1 MTTAARAVPAA
12 RAAAGL
18 PARLARGFGALTRA
32 MNGVGTLWIFGLMF
46 LICADVAGR
55 YLLGAPIKGA
65 AEMVGYSIVTAV
77 FLQFASTLRIGRFTR
92 VEILIEALEAK
103 RPAAGF
109 AFVAVFNLLGA
120 AVFGGIAWGTWPKL
134 EDAWVNGEIT
144 GTPGVFTFPIWPF
157 LAVIVFGAAVTGVE
171 FLIQS
176 TQAAQRAAAAGRRPA
191 AGDRPGWPAIAAY
204 AAVLA
209 LAGFLAL
216 QDLSNTQFGMLGVG
230 CMALLLLAGLPIG
243 VGMIVAGFM
252 GIWLIRGDP
261 SLGVRTL
268 SQSSTEYLNS
278 YFFGVVPLYVL
289 MGLLISVSDVG
300 RDTFAVA
307 RWLLRRVRGGLGV
320 ATVAANALFA
330 AVTGSSIASAAVFT
344 KIATPEMLRHG
355 YTPRFAVG
363 VVAGSSVLGMLI
375 PPSLLFI
382 VYGFLAEESVG
393 HLFLAGIVPGLILA
407 AAMSLMIVLLATFWP
422 SQVGGTAV
430 GAHEQVSESV
440 KSAALKLGP
449 IVLLIGIVLGGI
461 YGGIFTPT
469 ESGAAGALGALL
481 IALGRR
487 KLTWRTLWDTMVEA
501 GYVTVSI
508 LFLILGARIFG
519 QMLAM
524 SGLPQQLSAL
534 AAGAGFGLS
543 GFVLL
548 YVALVIVLGCMLDSV
563 SIMVITLPF
572 VIPAVKA
579 LGGDLIW
586 FGVVAVVAIEI
597 GLLTPPFGISVY
609 VVKST
614 LDDQRITLREIFA
627 GAFPF
632 VIVMVLV
639 TALLVAAPQ
648 LSLLFK

>member
-1 MTTAARAVPAA
+1 MTTTATAPAERPVRLFTRLA
-12 RAAAGL
+12 DAF
-18 PARLARGFGALTRA
+18 ARLQRG
-32 MNGVGTLWIFGLMF
+32 MNSVGTLWIFCLMF

-55 YLLGAPIKGA
+55 YLLNAPIKGV

-77 FLQFASTLRIGRFTR
+77 FLQFASTLHAGRFTR
-92 VEILIEALEAK
+92 VEILIEPLEAT
-103 RPAAGF
+103 RPAAALTF
-109 AFVAVFNLLGA
+109 NAVFHLLGA
-120 AVFGGIAWGTWPKL
+120 AVFGVITWGAWPKL
-134 EDAWVNGEIT
+134 VAAWTNDEIT
-144 GTPGVFTFPIWPF
+144 GTPGVFAFVIWPF
-157 LAVIVFGAAVTGVE
+157 LAIIVFGAAVTCIE
-171 FLIQS
+171 FVVQFAQTIERA
-176 TQAAQRAAAAGRRPA
+176 TAAWRRPA
-191 AGDRPGWPAIAAY
+191 SGTRSPWPAVAGYLGMAAIAGWVGA
-204 AAVLA
+204 
-209 LAGFLAL
+209 
-216 QDLSNTQFGMLGVG
+216 QDLSNAQIGMLGVA
-230 CMALLLLAGLPIG
+230 CMVLLLLAGLPIG
-243 VGMIVAGFM
+243 VVMIVAGFAGM
-252 GIWLIRGDP
+252 WLIRSDP
-261 SLGVRTL
+261 SLAMRTL

-289 MGLLISVSDVG
+289 MGLLISESDVG

-307 RWLLRRVRGGLGV
+307 RWLLRRIRGGLGV
-320 ATVAANALFA
+320 ATVAANAVFA

-355 YTPRFAVG
+355 YTPRFSVG

-393 HLFLAGIVPGLILA
+393 HLFLNAIVPGLLLA
-407 AAMSLMIVLLATFWP
+407 GTMALVIVVLATFWP
-422 SQVGGTAV
+422 AYVGGTTV
-430 GAHEQVSESV
+430 EQAGKSENIR
-440 KSAALKLGP
+440 SAALKLAP
-449 IVLLIGIVLGGI
+449 IALLVIVVLGGI

-481 IALGRR
+481 IAFARR
-487 KLTWRTLWDTMVEA
+487 KLSLRRLWSTMVET

-508 LFLILGARIFG
+508 LFLILGARVFG

-534 AAGAGFGLS
+534 AADAGFGLS
-543 GFVLL
+543 GFVLV
-548 YVALVIVLGCMLDSV
+548 YVALAIVLGFMLDSV

-572 VIPAVKA
+572 ALPVVKA

-614 LDDQRITLREIFA
+614 LDDQRITLKEIFA

-639 TALLVAAPQ
+639 TALLIAIPG
-648 LSLLFK
+648 LSLVFR

>member
-1 MTTAARAVPAA
+1 
-12 RAAAGL
+12 
-18 PARLARGFGALTRA
+18 
-32 MNGVGTLWIFGLMF
+32 MNSAGTLWVFALMF

-55 YLLGAPIKGA
+55 YVFSAPIKGA

-77 FLQFASTLRIGRFTR
+77 FLQMASTLRAGRFTR
-92 VEILIEALEAK
+92 VEMLIEPLQAR
-103 RPAAGF
+103 RPAAGH
-109 AFVAVFNLLGA
+109 AFNAVYHLVGA
-120 AVFGGIAWGTWPKL
+120 AVFAVITWGTWPKL
-134 EDAWVNGEIT
+134 REAWTYDEIT
-144 GTPGVFTFPIWPF
+144 GTPGVFVFLIWPF
-157 LAVIVFGAAVTGVE
+157 LAVIVFGAAVTALE
-171 FLIQS
+171 FMLQFFGS
-176 TQAAQRAAAAGRRPA
+176 AARAVGAWRSRAQ
-191 AGDRPGWPAIAAY
+191 WPAVGAALG
-204 AAVLA
+204 VLGV
-209 LAGFLAL
+209 LAGFVLFA
-216 QDLSNTQFGMLGVG
+216 DLTNAQTGLFGVL
-230 CMALLLLAGLPIG
+230 CMVVLLIAGLPIG
-243 VGMIVAGFM
+243 VVMIVVGFG

-261 SLGVRTL
+261 GLGMRTL

-289 MGLLISVSDVG
+289 MGLLISTSDVG

-307 RWLLRRVRGGLGV
+307 RWLLGRVRGGLGV
-320 ATVAANALFA
+320 ATVAANAVFA

-344 KIATPEMLRHG
+344 KIAAPEMLRHG
-355 YTPRFAVG
+355 YTPRFSVG

-382 VYGFLAEESVG
+382 VYGFLAEQSVG
-393 HLFLAGIVPGLILA
+393 DLFLAGVVPGLILA
-407 AAMSLMIVLLATFWP
+407 AAFSLMIVVIATFWP
-422 SQVGGTAV
+422 AQVGGHPAGT
-430 GAHEQVSESV
+430 GAQESIG
-440 KSAALKLGP
+440 SAALKLMP
-449 IVLLIGIVLGGI
+449 IVALIAIVLGGI

-481 IALGRR
+481 IALARR
-487 KLTWRTLWDTMVEA
+487 KLGWRGLWDTMVET

-534 AAGAGFGLS
+534 AAGAGFGLV
-543 GFVLL
+543 GFTLV
-548 YVALVIVLGCMLDSV
+548 YVALAVVLGCMLDSV

-572 VIPAVKA
+572 AIPVIKA

-586 FGVVAVVAIEI
+586 FGVVAVVAVEI

-614 LDDQRITLREIFA
+614 LDDQRIALRDIFA

-632 VIVMVLV
+632 VVCMALV
-639 TALLVAAPQ
+639 TLLLVFVPQ

>member
-1 MTTAARAVPAA
+1 MNSA
-12 RAAAGL
+12 
-18 PARLARGFGALTRA
+18 GAL
-32 MNGVGTLWIFGLMF
+32 WILALML

-55 YLLGAPIKGA
+55 YLLDAPIKGA

-77 FLQFASTLRIGRFTR
+77 FLQMPSTLRAGRFTR
-92 VEILIEALEAK
+92 IEMLIEPLEAR
-103 RPAAGF
+103 RPGAAHVLN
-109 AFVAVFNLLGA
+109 ALYHLTGA
-120 AVFGGIAWGTWPKL
+120 AVFAGIAGATWPKL
-134 EDAWVNGEIT
+134 RDAWAHDEIT
-144 GTPGVFTFPIWPF
+144 GTPGVFVFLIWPF
-157 LAVIVFGAAVTGVE
+157 LAAIVLGAAVTAAE
-171 FLIQS
+171 FLVQF
-176 TQAAQRAAAAGRRPA
+176 AAAAGRA
-191 AGDRPGWPAIAAY
+191 ARTWRQGGRKASSWPTLACAFATL
-204 AAVLA
+204 AVLA
-209 LAGFLAL
+209 AWAGLIDMTNA
-216 QDLSNTQFGMLGVG
+216 QLGLFAVA
-230 CMALLLLAGLPIG
+230 CMVVLLIAGLPIG
-243 VGMIVAGFM
+243 ITMIVVGFG

-261 SLGVRTL
+261 GLGARTL

-289 MGLLISVSDVG
+289 MGLLISSSDVG

-307 RWLLRRVRGGLGV
+307 RWLLAGVRGGLGV
-320 ATVAANALFA
+320 ATVAANAVFA

-344 KIATPEMLRHG
+344 KIAAPEMLRHG
-355 YTPRFAVG
+355 YTARFSVG

-382 VYGFLAEESVG
+382 VYGFLAEQSVG
-393 HLFLAGIVPGLILA
+393 DLFLAGIVPGLILA
-407 AAMSLMIVLLATFWP
+407 AGMAAAIVLLATYRP
-422 SQVGGTAV
+422 ALVGGRVAADYE
-430 GAHEQVSESV
+430 GESIR
-440 KSAALKLGP
+440 SAALKLAP
-449 IVLLIGIVLGGI
+449 IVALIVIVLGGI

-469 ESGAAGALGALL
+469 ESAAAGALGAL
-481 IALGRR
+481 ALAGLRR
-487 KLTWRTLWDTMVEA
+487 SLSWRRLWDTTVEA

-534 AAGAGFGLS
+534 AAGAGFGLT

-548 YVALVIVLGCMLDSV
+548 FVALVVVLGFMLDSV

-572 VIPAVKA
+572 AIPVVKA

-586 FGVVAVVAIEI
+586 FGVVAVVAVEI

-614 LDDQRITLREIFA
+614 LDDQRIGLADIFA

-632 VIVMVLV
+632 VIVMALV
-639 TALLVAAPQ
+639 TLLLVALPQ
-648 LSLLFK
+648 LSLVFK

>member
-1 MTTAARAVPAA
+1 
-12 RAAAGL
+12 
-18 PARLARGFGALTRA
+18 
-32 MNGVGTLWIFGLMF
+32 MNSVGTLWIFALMF

-55 YLLGAPIKGA
+55 YLFSAPIKGA

-77 FLQFASTLRIGRFTR
+77 FLQLASTLRAGRFTR
-92 VEILIEALEAK
+92 VELLIEPLAAR
-103 RPAAGF
+103 RPAG
-109 AFVAVFNLLGA
+109 VHTLNAVYHLVGA
-120 AVFGGIAWGTWPKL
+120 AMFALITWGTWPKL
-134 EDAWVNGEIT
+134 REAWVNDEIT
-144 GTPGVFTFPIWPF
+144 GTPGVSVFLIWPF
-157 LAVIVFGAAVTGVE
+157 LAVIVLGAAVTAAE
-171 FLIQS
+171 FVIQCAG
-176 TQAAQRAAAAGRRPA
+176 AARRAAAAWRGPSPWGPIGVA
-191 AGDRPGWPAIAAY
+191 LG
-204 AAVLA
+204 

-216 QDLSNTQFGMLGVG
+216 CIAFVDFTNAQLGLLGVA
-230 CMALLLLAGLPIG
+230 CMVLLLVAGLPIG
-243 VGMIVAGFM
+243 VTMIVVGFA
-252 GIWLIRGDP
+252 GIWLIRGDAA
-261 SLGVRTL
+261 LGMRTL

-289 MGLLISVSDVG
+289 MGLLISTSDVG

-307 RWLLRRVRGGLGV
+307 RWALARVRGGLGV
-320 ATVAANALFA
+320 ATVAANAVFA

-393 HLFLAGIVPGLILA
+393 DLFLAGIVPGLILA
-407 AAMSLMIVLLATFWP
+407 GAMALAIVLIASFAP
-422 SQVGGTAV
+422 AQVGGRAV
-430 GAHEQVSESV
+430 AQGESESV
-440 KSAALKLGP
+440 RSAALKLMP
-449 IVLLIGIVLGGI
+449 IVALIVIVLGGI
-461 YGGIFTPT
+461 YGGVFTPT

-481 IALGRR
+481 IALARR
-487 KLTWRTLWDTMVEA
+487 KLGWRRLWDTMVET
-501 GYVTVSI
+501 GYVTVSV

-524 SGLPQQLSAL
+524 SGLPQGLSAL
-534 AAGAGFGLS
+534 AAGAGFGLE

-548 YVALVIVLGCMLDSV
+548 YVALAVILGCMLDSV

-572 VIPAVKA
+572 AIPVIKA

-614 LDDQRITLREIFA
+614 LDDQRITLHEIFV

-632 VIVMVLV
+632 VMCMMLV
-639 TALLVAAPQ
+639 TLLLVFVPQ
-648 LSLLFK
+648 LSLMFK

>member
-1 MTTAARAVPAA
+1 MNSA
-12 RAAAGL
+12 
-18 PARLARGFGALTRA
+18 GAL
-32 MNGVGTLWIFGLMF
+32 WILALML

-55 YLLGAPIKGA
+55 YVFNAPIKGA

-77 FLQFASTLRIGRFTR
+77 FLQMASTLRAGRFTR
-92 VEILIEALEAK
+92 VELLIEPLEAR
-103 RPAAGF
+103 RPGAAHVLN
-109 AFVAVFNLLGA
+109 ALYHLAGA
-120 AVFGGIAWGTWPKL
+120 AVFAGITGATWPKL
-134 EDAWVNGEIT
+134 REAWANDEIT
-144 GTPGVFTFPIWPF
+144 GTPGVFVFLIWPF
-157 LAVIVFGAAVTGVE
+157 LAAIVLGAAVTAAE
-171 FLIQS
+171 FLVQF
-176 TQAAQRAAAAGRRPA
+176 AGAAGRAARTWRPA
-191 AGDRPGWPAIAAY
+191 ASSWPPLACALAVVAAL
-204 AAVLA
+204 AAVIGL
-209 LAGFLAL
+209 L
-216 QDLSNTQFGMLGVG
+216 DLTNAQVGLFAVG
-230 CMALLLLAGLPIG
+230 CMVLLLVAGLPIG
-243 VGMIVAGFM
+243 ITMIVVGFG

-261 SLGVRTL
+261 GLGARTL

-289 MGLLISVSDVG
+289 MGLLISSSDVG

-307 RWLLRRVRGGLGV
+307 RWLLARVRGGLGV
-320 ATVAANALFA
+320 ATVAANAVFA

-344 KIATPEMLRHG
+344 KIAAPEMLRHG
-355 YTPRFAVG
+355 YTARFSVG

-382 VYGFLAEESVG
+382 VYGFLAEQSVG
-393 HLFLAGIVPGLILA
+393 DLFLAGIVPGLILA
-407 AAMSLMIVLLATFWP
+407 AGMAAAIVLLATYRP
-422 SQVGGTAV
+422 ELVGGRAA
-430 GAHEQVSESV
+430 AHDEGESLR
-440 KSAALKLGP
+440 SAALKLAP
-449 IVLLIGIVLGGI
+449 IVALIVIVLGGI

-469 ESGAAGALGALL
+469 ESAAAGALGAL
-481 IALGRR
+481 ALAGLRR
-487 KLTWRTLWDTMVEA
+487 SLSWRRLWDTTVEA

-548 YVALVIVLGCMLDSV
+548 FVALAVVLGFMLDSV

-572 VIPAVKA
+572 AIPVVKA

-586 FGVVAVVAIEI
+586 FGVVAVVAVEI

-614 LDDQRITLREIFA
+614 LDDQRIGLADIFA

-632 VIVMVLV
+632 VVVMVLV
-639 TALLVAAPQ
+639 TLLLIALPQ
-648 LSLLFK
+648 LSLVFK

>member
-1 MTTAARAVPAA
+1 MNSA
-12 RAAAGL
+12 
-18 PARLARGFGALTRA
+18 GAL
-32 MNGVGTLWIFGLMF
+32 WILALML

-55 YLLGAPIKGA
+55 YLFNAPIKGA

-77 FLQFASTLRIGRFTR
+77 FLQMASTLRAGRFTR
-92 VEILIEALEAK
+92 IELLIEPLEAR
-103 RPAAGF
+103 RPGAAH
-109 AFVAVFNLLGA
+109 VLNAVYRLVGA
-120 AVFGGIAWGTWPKL
+120 AVFAGIAGATWPKL
-134 EDAWVNGEIT
+134 REAWANDEIT
-144 GTPGVFTFPIWPF
+144 GTPGVFVFLIWPF
-157 LAVIVFGAAVTGVE
+157 LAAIVLGAAVTAAE
-171 FLIQS
+171 FLVQF
-176 TQAAQRAAAAGRRPA
+176 AGAAGRA
-191 AGDRPGWPAIAAY
+191 ARTWRQASGRASRRSSSWPTLACALATL
-204 AAVLA
+204 AVLA
-209 LAGFLAL
+209 AWAGFVDMTNS
-216 QDLSNTQFGMLGVG
+216 QLGLFAVA
-230 CMALLLLAGLPIG
+230 CMVVLLIAGLPIG
-243 VGMIVAGFM
+243 ITMIVVGFG

-261 SLGVRTL
+261 GLGARTL

-289 MGLLISVSDVG
+289 MGLLISSSDVG

-307 RWLLRRVRGGLGV
+307 RWLLARVRGGLGV
-320 ATVAANALFA
+320 ATVAANAVFA

-344 KIATPEMLRHG
+344 KIAAPEMLRHG
-355 YTPRFAVG
+355 YTARFSVG

-382 VYGFLAEESVG
+382 VYGFLAEQSVG
-393 HLFLAGIVPGLILA
+393 DLFLAGIVPGLILA
-407 AAMSLMIVLLATFWP
+407 AGMAAAIVLLATYRP
-422 SQVGGTAV
+422 ALVGGRAAADYE
-430 GAHEQVSESV
+430 GESIR
-440 KSAALKLGP
+440 SAALKLAP
-449 IVLLIGIVLGGI
+449 IVALIVIVLGGI

-469 ESGAAGALGALL
+469 ESAAAGALGAL
-481 IALGRR
+481 ALAGLRR
-487 KLTWRTLWDTMVEA
+487 SLSWRRLWDTTVEA

-534 AAGAGFGLS
+534 AAGAGFGLT

-548 YVALVIVLGCMLDSV
+548 FVALAVVLGFMLDSI

-572 VIPAVKA
+572 AIPVVKA

-586 FGVVAVVAIEI
+586 FGVVAVVAVEI

-614 LDDQRITLREIFA
+614 LDDQRIGLADIFA

-632 VIVMVLV
+632 VVVMALV
-639 TALLVAAPQ
+639 TLLLVALPQ
-648 LSLLFK
+648 LSLVFK